1 MNYYSD
7 PTASKAIGNIDREFS
22 KQTKKAKRLCDLYKK
37 GKLSAEA
44 LNNARKEF
52 KGLYRYVL
60 DNALEK
66 TD

>member
-66 TD
+66 TE